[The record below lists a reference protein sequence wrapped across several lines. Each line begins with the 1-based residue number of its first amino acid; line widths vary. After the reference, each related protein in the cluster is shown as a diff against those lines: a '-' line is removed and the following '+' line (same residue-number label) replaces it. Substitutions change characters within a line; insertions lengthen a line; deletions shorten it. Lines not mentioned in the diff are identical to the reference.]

1 MKETGVFLGSLVQNL
16 AQLREAAVSGLKSLQ
31 AEQDKLEEEIRKAQE
46 RQQTVIDSQLG
57 VTFLVFGCLVCKGTS
72 Q

>member
-16 AQLREAAVSGLKSLQ
+16 AQLREAAVLGLKSLQ

-46 RQQTVIDSQLG
+46 RQQTVIDSR
-57 VTFLVFGCLVCKGTS
+57 LVFTFRF
-72 Q
+72 